1 MPLDLPPLPTE
12 AEPASPTPRRDRR
25 FAIGLLLAGVVC
37 IGMGQSVV
45 FAVLPS
51 LGRAVGFAD
60 QQVAL
65 VFLASSVLWVFLSP
79 YWGRRSDRVGR
90 KPMILLG
97 LAGFSI
103 SMFAFAAAFEL
114 GLAGALG
121 GAALYALVICARS
134 IYGLIGSATPG
145 AAQGYIADRT
155 TTAERTAG
163 VAGFSAAF
171 GMGAMIGPGV
181 GGAFSAVGPLA
192 PFYAVASLAAA
203 MGVLIA
209 LYLPEKSAPI
219 ERPQARVRVKLTDA
233 RLRPFLAFGAVFGV
247 VNAILIQTIGF
258 YILDVLKFSDQE
270 APQFI
275 GIGLMAASMA
285 SLFSQLVLVQ
295 RFHVP
300 PHVLM
305 RGGPALICA
314 GHGLIALSNDFGP
327 IVFGLVLSGFGAG
340 MAIPGFTAAGSLAV
354 GPDEQGSAAG
364 LTNSASSAGF
374 ILAPLIAFPLFKIAP
389 EAPFVLTAGLAALL
403 CLYASANGAILR
415 SGRPPA

>member
-1 MPLDLPPLPTE
+1 MPLDLPPLQNE
-12 AEPASPTPRRDRR
+12 AEPASPLPRRDRR

-37 IGMGQSVV
+37 IGMGQSIV

-51 LGRAVGFAD
+51 LGRSVGFAD

-65 VFLASSVLWVFLSP
+65 VFLVSSILWVFLSP

-90 KPMILLG
+90 KPMVLLG

-103 SMFAFAAAFEL
+103 SMFAFAGAFEF

-155 TTAERTAG
+155 TAAERTAG

-171 GMGAMIGPGV
+171 GMGAMIGPGI
-181 GGAFSAVGPLA
+181 GGAFSAVSPLA
-192 PFYAVASLAAA
+192 PFYAVASLAAVMA
-203 MGVLIA
+203 LLIA
-209 LYLPEKSAPI
+209 RYLPERSAPI
-219 ERPQARVRVKLTDA
+219 ERAPRVKVSVSDR
-233 RLRPFLAFGAVFGV
+233 RLRPFLVFGTAFGLINAV
-247 VNAILIQTIGF
+247 LIQTIGF
-258 YILDVLKFSDQE
+258 YILDVLDFSNSE

-295 RFHVP
+295 RFQVP
-300 PHVLM
+300 PHLLM
-305 RGGPALICA
+305 RIGPALICA
-314 GHGLIALSNDFGP
+314 GHGLIALSSAFGP

-340 MAIPGFTAAGSLAV
+340 MAIPGFTAAASLAV
-354 GPDEQGSAAG
+354 GPEEQGSAAG
-364 LTNSASSAGF
+364 LTNSASASGF
-374 ILAPLIAFPLFKIAP
+374 IVAPLIAFPLFKIAA
-389 EAPFVLTAGLAALL
+389 EAPFAMTAFLAALL
-403 CLYASANGAILR
+403 FVYAMTNAAIKR
-415 SGRPPA
+415 SGRPSG